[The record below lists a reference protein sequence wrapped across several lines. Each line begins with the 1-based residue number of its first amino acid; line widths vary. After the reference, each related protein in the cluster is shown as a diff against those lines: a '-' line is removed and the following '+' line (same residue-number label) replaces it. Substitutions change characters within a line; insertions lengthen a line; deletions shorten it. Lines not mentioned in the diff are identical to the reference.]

1 MFILA
6 LQINVMLNMGYSS
19 SQRHEHILA
28 IYFLLVV
35 LCFGKYLLNY

>member
-6 LQINVMLNMGYSS
+6 LQINVMLNMGY
-19 SQRHEHILA
+19 RHEHILA